1 MRLGV
6 GPEAVLAREGVHE
19 VEGLVHAALAAE
31 GVSGYLSSIPYWMP
45 IITANFA
52 FVPAMHRVKVMAA
65 GTLGWSCLI
74 DYIAHRD
81 SHHQHHQSR
90 VADDRV

>member
-1 MRLGV
+1 MPFFYGV
-6 GPEAVLAREGVHE
+6 GLLQGDTLDEC
-19 VEGLVHAALAAE
+19 HAALAAE

-52 FVPAMHRVKVMAA
+52 FVPALHRVKVMAA

-81 SHHQHHQSR
+81 SHQSR
-90 VADDRV
+90 R